1 MIKSRQF
8 CTAKSLR
15 IREVSRLKTAKAR
28 DKFLGN
34 AFINVP
40 KEDLDVQCYPSQCGH
55 RGVMLRQYLACNTL
69 WPILYRPYIMVNWF
83 IMKIGLTVPPG
94 R

>member
-15 IREVSRLKTAKAR
+15 ISEVSRLKTAKAR
-28 DKFLGN
+28 DKFLGD

-55 RGVMLRQYLACNTL
+55 RGVMLRQYLACITSI
-69 WPILYRPYIMVNWF
+69 ILYGSYIMVN
-83 IMKIGLTVPPG
+83 
-94 R
+94 